1 MVDAD
6 QGLGM
11 VPIVFLLAI
20 GLLIG
25 VPLLVGYAFGKRP
38 AVVVAVGILLVGGSL
53 FFMLSVDQ
61 AVKNET
67 ARELPAEAF
76 EEPLVGASRNGRVA
90 AADIVSKHPIAP
102 PEDPAYQTFAT
113 LLSEQITF
121 SDRARPTWA
130 DENPGLKAGVY
141 RWPLKSGRYST
152 EEECRQALA
161 VAVAQAVAEYGKTLL
176 ADPSAASA
184 LLRQPGW
191 LVGMQQNHPQL
202 EKGGINMAPPPMAR
216 HIDPRTDYQYHDS
229 SPVPATNSGPSQPAS
244 FPFVTASGRTNLI
257 EQPLFAET
265 VQTSVGPMHELHA
278 LLEFGDNA
286 RAQIRQA
293 WWRTLIPL
301 RLRWVTCGFGAVL
314 AIIGVLLAALR
325 FDLASG
331 GKHRGRLRW
340 ATALTILLVA
350 CSAWGLC
357 FL

>member
-1 MVDAD
+1 
-6 QGLGM
+6 M
-11 VPIVFLLAI
+11 VPVVFLLAT

-25 VPLLVGYAFGKRP
+25 VPLLVGYAFGKKP
-38 AVVVAVGILLVGGSL
+38 AVVAAVGILLVGGSL

-61 AVKNET
+61 AVKKET

-76 EEPLVGASRNGRVA
+76 EESPGGASHNVRVA
-90 AADIVSKHPIAP
+90 AAEHGVERPIAP
-102 PEDPAYQTFAT
+102 PQDPAYQVFAV
-113 LLSEQITF
+113 LLSEHLTF
-121 SDRARPTWA
+121 SNRARPTWA

-141 RWPLKSGRYST
+141 RWPVKSGLYST
-152 EEECRQALA
+152 QEECRQALA
-161 VAVAQAVAEYGKTLL
+161 VAVAQAVAQYGKTLL
-176 ADPSAASA
+176 AEPSAASA
-184 LLRQPGW
+184 LLRQPDW
-191 LVGMQQNHPQL
+191 LVGMQQNHAHFAQA
-202 EKGGINMAPPPMAR
+202 GVDG
-216 HIDPRTDYQYHDS
+216 
-229 SPVPATNSGPSQPAS
+229 QPAGPLIRDDGQGTHFFYHES
-244 FPFVTASGRTNLI
+244 PKTSVPGSGSSASAQPAPFPQVTASGRTNLI
-257 EQPLFAET
+257 EQPLFAES

-340 ATALTILLVA
+340 ATALTILLVVG
-350 CSAWGLC
+350 SAWGLC
-357 FL
+357 LL